1 VSDVPQ
7 PPGAPATPGR
17 WGAAGRSS
25 PVEVLLRGWFTAL
38 IRGGLAFAAMA
49 ALGQA
54 AAFVVYLS
62 RGAEGP
68 VGPVAK
74 FGWFYFGW
82 FHHVSLVASLP
93 DLSLGD
99 LPEAGDPFSGG
110 ASLTFQA
117 GLALMLGTFLAIGL
131 LYGAGRAVA
140 DRAGGGGLARVLHG
154 MKVVPVY
161 AVPSFLISSVVRLDV
176 PIPTNPLATG
186 SVQVRSSAV
195 QSFVLPLLIAVAAGA
210 AGGLRSGR
218 YELLAREPWG
228 RRLAGALAGG
238 FRMFLLGL
246 VLSFA
251 GLLVLA
257 VVRPDATKAYFEAVS
272 EPPADETAVI
282 IGHHVLLLPNQ
293 SMWVLVPAMGGCD
306 RVYGSGNS
314 EPFLCYWNYPRE
326 VSVGDLSPENVFGGA
341 PPVSTE
347 FGTAPAG
354 YFLFLLVP
362 ALSVLLGGRHAAR
375 RRARTQTEAAAVG
388 AGSGVVFAVLVALGS
403 WLASLSA
410 GSSANLGVIS
420 TDALVRAGPDVLLG
434 GLLALVWGVTGGL
447 VGGWLAGRDLP
458 ARTQLVGSSGFGPS
472 EEPSA
477 AGPPDLPPP
486 FPGEEG

>member
-1 VSDVPQ
+1 MSDVRQ
-7 PPGAPATPGR
+7 PPGPSTGPGT
-17 WGAAGRSS
+17 WGGAARPA
-25 PVEVLLRGWFTAL
+25 PVEALLGGWFTAA
-38 IRGGLAFAAMA
+38 IRGGLAFAVMA

-54 AAFVVYLS
+54 ISFVVYFAS
-62 RGAEGP
+62 GADGP

-82 FHHVSLVASLP
+82 FHHVSMIASLP
-93 DLSLGD
+93 DLSVAD
-99 LPEAGDPFSGG
+99 LPGADDLVSGE
-110 ASLTFQA
+110 ASLTFQLR
-117 GLALMLGTFLAIGL
+117 LALMLGTFLAIGL
-131 LYGAGRAVA
+131 LYWAGRAVA
-140 DRAGGGGLARVLHG
+140 DRAGGGGLARVFHG
-154 MKVVPVY
+154 MKVAPFY
-161 AVPSFLISSVVRLDV
+161 AVPSLLVSWVVRLDV
-176 PIPTNPLATG
+176 PIPANPLASG
-186 SVQVRSSAV
+186 SVEVRSSVA
-195 QSFVLPLLIAVAAGA
+195 QSFVLPLLVALAAGA

-228 RRLAGALAGG
+228 RRVAGALAGG

-257 VVRPDATKAYFEAVS
+257 AVRPDATKAYFEAVS

-306 RVYGSGNS
+306 RVFGIEESF
-314 EPFLCYWNYPRE
+314 PFLCYWKYPRE
-326 VSVGDLSPENVFGGA
+326 VSIGPISPENVFGGA

-347 FGTAPAG
+347 FGTVPAG

-362 ALSVLLGGRHAAR
+362 ALSVFLGGRHAAR
-375 RRARTQTEAAAVG
+375 KRARIRSEAAAVG
-388 AGSGVVFAVLVALGS
+388 AASGIVFAVLVATGS

-410 GSSANLGVIS
+410 VFSANLGLIS
-420 TDALVRAGPDVLLG
+420 TDSSVRAGPDVLVG
-434 GLLALVWGVTGGL
+434 GLLALAWGVAGGL
-447 VGGWLAGRDLP
+447 AGGWIAGRELP
-458 ARTQLVGSSGFGPS
+458 GRTQLLGPSGFGTS
-472 EEPSA
+472 EVPTE

-486 FPGEEG
+486 PRGDEG